1 MYVINIPEPNE
12 KQKLFFADTHKY
24 VAYGGA
30 RGGGKSWAVRVNA
43 LLMAA
48 RYSGI
53 TQMIIR
59 RSYPELYANHIKPF
73 MQLLP
78 KGCYRYNDTR
88 KEISLPNGSRI
99 IFRYCS
105 NDRDLLNFQGTEC
118 DVMYIDEATQLTEEQ
133 FRVLSACVRGAADGI
148 PKRCCITCNP
158 GGVGHQWVKRLFV
171 DRHYRD
177 GENAEEYSFIQAGV
191 RDNKALMRAQPDYI
205 KQLEALP
212 PKLREA
218 WLEGAWDVHMGQFF
232 EDFRDRREHYADRQ
246 WTHVIE
252 PFEVPEDWRIY
263 RSFDWGY
270 NRPFSCGWW
279 AVDYDGVV
287 YRILEMYGCTAAPNE
302 GVRWTPDRVFG
313 EIARTESEHRWLK
326 GKHITGVAD
335 PAIWDGSSG
344 ESIADCAARR
354 GIYFSP
360 GDHARIPGWM
370 QLHYRFAFD
379 ENGYPMMYV
388 FRNCAAFIRTIPLL
402 QYDAQRV
409 EDLDS
414 GGEDHIADETRYF
427 LMSRPIKP
435 RLSAAGAGESGKLR
449 LLLDID
455 GAGLGAK
462 SPMKRMEII
471 ND

>member
-48 RYSGI
+48 KYPGI

-158 GGVGHQWVKRLFV
+158 GGVGHQSSAFLSTGITETERT
-171 DRHYRD
+171 RRST
-177 GENAEEYSFIQAGV
+177 ASF
-191 RDNKALMRAQPDYI
+191 
-205 KQLEALP
+205 
-212 PKLREA
+212 
-218 WLEGAWDVHMGQFF
+218 
-232 EDFRDRREHYADRQ
+232 RRE
-246 WTHVIE
+246 
-252 PFEVPEDWRIY
+252 
-263 RSFDWGY
+263 
-270 NRPFSCGWW
+270 
-279 AVDYDGVV
+279 
-287 YRILEMYGCTAAPNE
+287 
-302 GVRWTPDRVFG
+302 
-313 EIARTESEHRWLK
+313 
-326 GKHITGVAD
+326 
-335 PAIWDGSSG
+335 
-344 ESIADCAARR
+344 CA
-354 GIYFSP
+354 
-360 GDHARIPGWM
+360 
-370 QLHYRFAFD
+370 
-379 ENGYPMMYV
+379 
-388 FRNCAAFIRTIPLL
+388 T
-402 QYDAQRV
+402 
-409 EDLDS
+409 
-414 GGEDHIADETRYF
+414 T
-427 LMSRPIKP
+427 
-435 RLSAAGAGESGKLR
+435 
-449 LLLDID
+449 
-455 GAGLGAK
+455 
-462 SPMKRMEII
+462 KR
-471 ND
+471 